1 MSMRC
6 RMQMA
11 IAAAT
16 ATASGQLAAMLVQLA
31 DVQPSTTGAAAT
43 ITMAMVMAEV
53 NSSEH
58 NRLIKKRFGNAALF
72 LMIVRHLQTGYSLD
86 SAVLLPRQLYIDLLR
101 NVWHN
106 VPQEE
111 NQPKN

>member
-1 MSMRC
+1 MR
-6 RMQMA
+6 MA
-11 IAAAT
+11 IVAAT

-31 DVQPSTTGAAAT
+31 DVQPSTTGAAAAT